1 MLQLVLGQSPV
12 CLTAFF
18 DYTLTYTLFYPFL
31 GLKDTFLQGILQI
44 EELGEL
50 LNIADLNHK
59 GLSDRLQATYRF
71 ELSSQEIIAFEDLE
85 YGWYQITE
93 SSNIG
98 MGSLFSLTYQGIKLI
113 RHTEEA
119 SSIESTLTVQGEGG
133 GKRKITITNKL
144 DRNVRCTLNKI

>member
-1 MLQLVLGQSPV
+1 
-12 CLTAFF
+12 
-18 DYTLTYTLFYPFL
+18 
-31 GLKDTFLQGILQI
+31 
-44 EELGEL
+44 
-50 LNIADLNHK
+50 
-59 GLSDRLQATYRF
+59 
-71 ELSSQEIIAFEDLE
+71 
-85 YGWYQITE
+85 
-93 SSNIG
+93 

>member
-1 MLQLVLGQSPV
+1 MTAIKTLKEVEGALPKKNEVNYVRALDAQGNPILVSKQDLATV
-12 CLTAFF
+12 
-18 DYTLTYTLFYPFL
+18 
-31 GLKDTFLQGILQI
+31 
-44 EELGEL
+44 LGEL